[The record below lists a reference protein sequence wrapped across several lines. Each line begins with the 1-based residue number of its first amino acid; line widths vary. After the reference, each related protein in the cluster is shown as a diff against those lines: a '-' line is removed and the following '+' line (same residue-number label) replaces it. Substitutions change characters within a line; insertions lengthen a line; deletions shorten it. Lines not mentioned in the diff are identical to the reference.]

1 MPPGLMTSEQPPR
14 DALRPYRPLPSI
26 NIPLLREERS
36 ALRSRRLVRVAILAT
51 LCVAA
56 AASLAFGIHF
66 LTRPAARIADQPLS
80 PDELDVPPA
89 VPEAAASPSVQ
100 PAVVDDEPGL
110 PPGFT
115 RAPDGTPRPVDAL
128 PLPGA
133 GSSAGRDQ
141 GAPGSQVASKSQ
153 HTFGK
158 ALSFKDALVAG
169 GLSKDETNALIAALD
184 APMDFRRSQPED
196 QFTVERDAAGKLL
209 RFEYRSGLTLR
220 YEAVKDGD
228 KLRARQIP
236 VPVKIKRISKGGVVS
251 GSLGDALEGLALG
264 RTLAGVF
271 TEVFEG
277 KIDFSTDT
285 RSGDTFRII
294 LDEESVDG
302 VFLRWGVVHALEY
315 SGEKAGTRRAYWH
328 AGKDDDGDFYD
339 ESGRALHGG
348 WLRTP
353 LRYDHIS
360 SGFGMRMH
368 PVLRRK
374 QLHNGI
380 DYAAGS
386 GTPVRA
392 GAAGIIGFA
401 GPKGANGN
409 LLVIQ
414 HAQGFE
420 TCYAHLLRFA
430 PGIKKGVKVKQR
442 QVVAYVGT
450 TGRSTGP
457 HLHFSL
463 KKHGRFIDP
472 ESQLNGPGLPMP
484 SGELPEFK
492 RQVRELS
499 TALGRVPIDQP
510 APVASPALHTAGEL
524 GEEEL

>member
-1 MPPGLMTSEQPPR
+1 MTSEQPPR

-36 ALRSRRLVRVAILAT
+36 ALRSRRLVRVAILAA
-51 LCVAA
+51 LGVGAA
-56 AASLAFGIHF
+56 AAIALGVHL
-66 LTRPAARIADQPLS
+66 LTRPARIAEQPLS
-80 PDELDVPPA
+80 PDDLDVA
-89 VPEAAASPSVQ
+89 AEAPEATASPSVA
-100 PAVVDDEPGL
+100 PVGPTDEPAL
-110 PPGFT
+110 PPPVE
-115 RAPDGTPRPVDAL
+115 AP
-128 PLPGA
+128 PLPA
-133 GSSAGRDQ
+133 AAAIAPVNSGSG
-141 GAPGSQVASKSQ
+141 QVASKSE

-158 ALSFKDALVAG
+158 ALSFRDALEAG
-169 GLSKDETNALIAALD
+169 SLSRDEANALIAVLD
-184 APMDFRRSQPED
+184 APMDFRHSQPD
-196 QFTVERDAAGKLL
+196 DKFTVERDSAGKLL

-220 YEAVKDGD
+220 YEAVRDGD

-236 VPVKIKRISKGGVVS
+236 VPVKIRRITKGGVVS
-251 GSLGDALEGLALG
+251 GSLGDALEGLSLG

-277 KIDFSTDT
+277 KVDFSTDT
-285 RSGDTFRII
+285 RAGDTFRII

-315 SGEKAGTRRAYWH
+315 HGEKAGTRRAYWH
-328 AGKDDDGDFYD
+328 AGHDDEGDFYD

-368 PVLRRK
+368 PVLKRK

-386 GTPVRA
+386 GVAVRA
-392 GAAGIIGFA
+392 GAAGLVA
-401 GPKGANGN
+401 WAQAKGANGN

-414 HAQGFE
+414 HASGFE
-420 TCYAHLLRFA
+420 TCYAHLLRYA

-442 QVVAYVGT
+442 QVVAYVGS

-463 KKHGRFIDP
+463 KKHGKFVDP

-484 SGELPEFK
+484 AAELPEFK

-499 TALGRVPIDQP
+499 AALAKVPIDKP
-510 APVASPALHTAGEL
+510 APVASPSPQAAVDL

>member
-1 MPPGLMTSEQPPR
+1 MTSEQPPR

-26 NIPLLREERS
+26 DIPLLREERS
-36 ALRSRRLVRVAILAT
+36 ALRSRRLVRVAILAA

-66 LTRPAARIADQPLS
+66 LTRPAARITEHPLS
-80 PDELDVPPA
+80 PDDLDVPPSA
-89 VPEAAASPSVQ
+89 PEAAASPNVQ
-100 PAVVDDEPGL
+100 PVLEGEP
-110 PPGFT
+110 
-115 RAPDGTPRPVDAL
+115 AL
-128 PLPGA
+128 PSPVEAAPLPAAGVVA
-133 GSSAGRDQ
+133 RDPGGSSA
-141 GAPGSQVASKSQ
+141 VASRTQ

-158 ALSFKDALVAG
+158 ALSFRDALVAG
-169 GLSKDETNALIAALD
+169 SISKDEANALIAALD

-196 QFTVERDAAGKLL
+196 LFTVERDAAGKLV

-220 YEAVKDGD
+220 YEAVLDGD

-236 VPVKIKRISKGGVVS
+236 VPVKVKRIHKGGAVT
-251 GSLGDALEGLALG
+251 GSLGDALEGLGLG

-302 VFLRWGVVHALEY
+302 VFLRWGTVHALEY
-315 SGEKAGTRRAYWH
+315 RGDKAGTRRAFWH
-328 AGKDDDGDFYD
+328 AGKDDEGDFYD

-360 SGFGMRMH
+360 SGFGMRTH
-368 PVLRRK
+368 PVLKRK

-392 GAAGIIGFA
+392 GSAGMVTWA
-401 GPKGANGN
+401 GAKGANGN

-430 PGIKKGVKVKQR
+430 PGVKKGVKVKQR
-442 QVVAYVGT
+442 QVVAYVGS

-463 KKHGRFIDP
+463 KRHGKFIDP
-472 ESQLNGPGLPMP
+472 QAQLNGPGLPLP

-492 RQVRELS
+492 RRVKELS
-499 TALGRVPIDQP
+499 NALTHVSIDQP
-510 APVASPALHTAGEL
+510 APVAPVTTQAPVDM